1 MVFSDLELSKRL
13 ERAEGYACAKFAE
26 ARRRVFPESGAEW
39 MECAGTY
46 AVFDGT
52 DSPVTQTFGLG
63 IFEELSAVALDAIE
77 KFFFLDH
84 GAPVLHEVSP
94 FAGIAT
100 LDLSCRRNYRP
111 IEVSNVLFREIEQP
125 AVTPQNHISTI
136 PKSRTSSFSQK
147 LALTLTDTRSLSRR
161 TAASATFPSTET
173 HGWEC
178 LARTE
183 APFTSWTCAKGG
195 RLP

>member
-26 ARRRVFPESGAEW
+26 ARRRVFPGSGAEW
-39 MECAGTY
+39 MEWAGTY

-84 GAPVLHEVSP
+84 GAPVLALSP
-94 FAGIAT
+94 
-100 LDLSCRRNYRP
+100 
-111 IEVSNVLFREIEQP
+111 VKFRLGP
-125 AVTPQNHISTI
+125 PTP
-136 PKSRTSSFSQK
+136 
-147 LALTLTDTRSLSRR
+147 
-161 TAASATFPSTET
+161 
-173 HGWEC
+173 
-178 LARTE
+178 
-183 APFTSWTCAKGG
+183 TCS
-195 RLP
+195 